1 MGSRLPTTDPARM
14 PLPDYGHHNAE
25 KKTHQDMVFEMA
37 PEIVSDD
44 DSMEVVNGK
53 KVKRKR
59 GKITTG
65 KLGIDLERTM
75 VIHDEKN
82 PNIWKTEVDPDD
94 IEAARKFSAPG
105 RENLKRDVRSA
116 LDSLIS
122 GRKVGEVRGTR
133 RPSVSEQ
140 RAPSAETQKN
150 LRFNLPQNARQVEK
164 SVTGVSIQPSG
175 TYTLRS
181 SASSSPRSS
190 PDPALNISHRVD
202 SRYTEDISPRVSL
215 SSQHHASKT
224 TQMSG
229 GSGYSVARVTETRK
243 RMEIR
248 GLN

>member
-1 MGSRLPTTDPARM
+1 MGSPEPTFYLARM

-94 IEAARKFSAPG
+94 K
-105 RENLKRDVRSA
+105 LKGA
-116 LDSLIS
+116 SLTH
-122 GRKVGEVRGTR
+122 VV
-133 RPSVSEQ
+133 
-140 RAPSAETQKN
+140 KN
-150 LRFNLPQNARQVEK
+150 LDKNVE
-164 SVTGVSIQPSG
+164 V
-175 TYTLRS
+175 
-181 SASSSPRSS
+181 
-190 PDPALNISHRVD
+190 
-202 SRYTEDISPRVSL
+202 E
-215 SSQHHASKT
+215 
-224 TQMSG
+224 
-229 GSGYSVARVTETRK
+229 
-243 RMEIR
+243 
-248 GLN
+248 